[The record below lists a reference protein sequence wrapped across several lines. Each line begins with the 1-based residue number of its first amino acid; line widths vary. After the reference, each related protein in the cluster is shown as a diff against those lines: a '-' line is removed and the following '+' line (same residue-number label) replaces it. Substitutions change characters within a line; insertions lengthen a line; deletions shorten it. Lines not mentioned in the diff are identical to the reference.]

1 MLEWIQNSIEQL
13 TIEAQLSRV
22 TAVEEAF
29 AAPLPPVKGVAAEV
43 GPAKLCWANGKHPF
57 DCRICGVL
65 AECYGLIAGFC
76 GPWGCQDT
84 PVFHSQCNAHWLFF
98 IR

>member
-1 MLEWIQNSIEQL
+1 MDSEFNRAVNDRGAVIKS
-13 TIEAQLSRV
+13 SRGGK
-22 TAVEEAF
+22 TF
-29 AAPLPPVKGVAAEV
+29 AASLPPVKGVAAEV